1 MAVSFELFIE
11 FDSSIPGEEQRV
23 PSFSFKDFKDLLRLA
38 FPAFGLVLINLHQVI
53 AN

>member
-23 PSFSFKDFKDLLRLA
+23 DSFSFKDLNLLRLA
-38 FPAFGLVLINLHQVI
+38 FPVFGLELIDLHQVI

>member
-11 FDSSIPGEEQRV
+11 FDSSIPSEEQRARR
-23 PSFSFKDFKDLLRLA
+23 DLLRLA
-38 FPAFGLVLINLHQVI
+38 FPVFGLEPINLHQVT

>member
-11 FDSSIPGEEQRV
+11 FDSSIPSEEQRARR
-23 PSFSFKDFKDLLRLA
+23 DLLRLA
-38 FPAFGLVLINLHQVI
+38 FPAFGLVLINLHQVT